1 MNNKKNQIFGTS
13 LKMMLTAV
21 VVMYISYFASSPV
34 ASKLDSIFEF
44 DLFKKL
50 PVWAMAAIVFIVV
63 SCCSAFIFSN
73 LGTLS
78 RNKTRSKKVKTPSPS
93 IHNVWDEFVVE
104 SEISK
109 IDDTINSLK
118 EKRRALAVEKEQLR
132 KERYASATKNCQR
145 GEFFDYSLKTEKKA

>member
-1 MNNKKNQIFGTS
+1 MKKNQILGTS
-13 LKMMLTAV
+13 LKMAATAV

-34 ASKLDSIFEF
+34 AAKLDSIFEF

-50 PVWAMAAIVFIVV
+50 PIWAMAAIVFIVV

-78 RNKTRSKKVKTPSPS
+78 RNKTRSKKVKTPS
-93 IHNVWDEFVVE
+93 IQNARDEFVVE
-104 SEISK
+104 SEINK

-132 KERYASATKNCQR
+132 KERYASATKNCKR
-145 GEFFDYSLKTEKKA
+145 GDFFNYPLKAEKKA

>member
-1 MNNKKNQIFGTS
+1 MKKNQILGTS
-13 LKMMLTAV
+13 LKMAATGV

-34 ASKLDSIFEF
+34 ATKLDSIFEF

-78 RNKTRSKKVKTPSPS
+78 KNKTRSKKVKTPSPR
-93 IHNVWDEFVVE
+93 IQKVRDEFVVE

-132 KERYASATKNCQR
+132 KERYASVTKNCKR
-145 GEFFDYSLKTEKKA
+145 GDFFNYSLKAEKKA

>member
-21 VVMYISYFASSPV
+21 VVLYISYFASSPV

-78 RNKTRSKKVKTPSPS
+78 RNKTRSKKVKTTSPS
-93 IHNVWDEFVVE
+93 IQNVRDEFVVE

>member
-1 MNNKKNQIFGTS
+1 MKKNQILGTS
-13 LKMMLTAV
+13 LKMAATAV

-34 ASKLDSIFEF
+34 ASKLDSVFEF

-50 PVWAMAAIVFIVV
+50 PVWAMAAIVFIIVY
-63 SCCSAFIFSN
+63 CCSAFIFSN

-78 RNKTRSKKVKTPSPS
+78 KTRSKKVKTPPSPS
-93 IHNVWDEFVVE
+93 IQKVRDEFVVE

-118 EKRRALAVEKEQLR
+118 EKRRALTVEKEQLR
-132 KERYASATKNCQR
+132 KERYASVTKNCKR
-145 GEFFDYSLKTEKKA
+145 GDFFNYSLKAEKKA

>member
-34 ASKLDSIFEF
+34 AGKLDSIFEF

-50 PVWAMAAIVFIVV
+50 PVWAMAAIIFIVV

-78 RNKTRSKKVKTPSPS
+78 RNKTRSKKVKTPS
-93 IHNVWDEFVVE
+93 IQNVRDEFVVE

-145 GEFFDYSLKTEKKA
+145 GEFFDYSLKAEKKA